1 MYYKS
6 RRRIKTANAEGPQN
20 RPAKKNKKYVKI
32 EEIIEERGGIEKVDG
47 TPFAAKL
54 KLRRRK
60 NIEVRGVIKNI
71 GGFPQLLVPSG
82 TKINK
87 KVRHDSYGAGTRI
100 IRVL

>member
-1 MYYKS
+1 MANTH
-6 RRRIKTANAEGPQN
+6 RRTKTANADGSKNGP
-20 RPAKKNKKYVKI
+20 ATKNKRYARI
-32 EEIIEERGGIEKVDG
+32 EEIIEKKGGIEKVDG
-47 TPFAAKL
+47 TPFAARL
-54 KLRRRK
+54 KLRRRRS
-60 NIEVRGVIKNI
+60 IEVRGIIKNI